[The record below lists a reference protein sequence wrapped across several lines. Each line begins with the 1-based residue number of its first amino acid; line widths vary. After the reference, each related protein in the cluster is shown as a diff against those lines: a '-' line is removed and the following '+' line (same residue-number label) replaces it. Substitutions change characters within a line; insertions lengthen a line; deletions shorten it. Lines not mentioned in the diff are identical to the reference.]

1 VVPSPFVLVLVML
14 DIVKS
19 LLLWPRIPSI
29 NYKGMRGFERQETF
43 KTNNLG
49 DIIYM
54 PPPAPPALTATMPM
68 LMVEINNTIY

>member
-1 VVPSPFVLVLVML
+1 
-14 DIVKS
+14 
-19 LLLWPRIPSI
+19 
-29 NYKGMRGFERQETF
+29 MRGFERQETF